1 MADQLVLRRQRSENH
16 WSIRTTRG
24 FFIIQEHDN
33 EALEFFVHGEYI
45 GMNKLKWLLLVVYG
59 LYIILLRIPKL
70 AILSKL
76 PIKKDI
82 YIELVF
88 WFR

>member
-1 MADQLVLRRQRSENH
+1 MA
-16 WSIRTTRG
+16 
-24 FFIIQEHDN
+24 
-33 EALEFFVHGEYI
+33 EYI
-45 GMNKLKWLLLVVYG
+45 GMNKLKWLLLVAYG
-59 LYIILLRIPKL
+59 LYIILLRISKL

-88 WFR
+88 WFLKQYYSVCTGIISGITSWIYCTCTSA

>member
-1 MADQLVLRRQRSENH
+1 MA
-16 WSIRTTRG
+16 
-24 FFIIQEHDN
+24 
-33 EALEFFVHGEYI
+33 EYI

-59 LYIILLRIPKL
+59 LYIILSRIPKL

-82 YIELVF
+82 YIYLVGILVLETILF
-88 WFR
+88 S

>member
-1 MADQLVLRRQRSENH
+1 MKRSNSLFMA
-16 WSIRTTRG
+16 
-24 FFIIQEHDN
+24 
-33 EALEFFVHGEYI
+33 EYI
-45 GMNKLKWLLLVVYG
+45 GMNKLKWLLVVYG

-82 YIELVF
+82 YIY
-88 WFR
+88 

>member
-1 MADQLVLRRQRSENH
+1 MA
-16 WSIRTTRG
+16 
-24 FFIIQEHDN
+24 
-33 EALEFFVHGEYI
+33 EYI

-82 YIELVF
+82 YIY
-88 WFR
+88 

>member
-1 MADQLVLRRQRSENH
+1 MA
-16 WSIRTTRG
+16 
-24 FFIIQEHDN
+24 
-33 EALEFFVHGEYI
+33 EYI

-88 WFR
+88 WFRKQYYSASTGRISGRTSWIYCTCTAA